1 MEEIKDIFYQAIVQ
15 ILPNFPQDKIRFA
28 YQFEG
33 QPFFSKD
40 STYIYI
46 DVTVQDDMYSKQND
60 FKETYDERTDKIKL
74 KRLRTIV
81 YKLNL
86 IVYGIEGYTVLKQI
100 QDGFFMEKIKRFM
113 KQNRLYLLPTF
124 EPFVVTHENINNC
137 WYNRYDW
144 NCLFN
149 FAYESAE
156 EEFNTLHSANII
168 IRKE

>member
-15 ILPNFPQDKIRFA
+15 ILPNFSQDKIRFS
-28 YQFEG
+28 YQSEG
-33 QPFFSKD
+33 QPFFNISD
-40 STYIYI
+40 TFIYI
-46 DVTVQDDMYSKQND
+46 DVSTQDDMYSKQND
-60 FKETYDERTDKIKL
+60 FEERYDEETDKIKL

-86 IVYGIEGYTVLKQI
+86 IVYGKDSYSVLNQI

-124 EPFVVTHENINNC
+124 ENIIVTHENINNC
-137 WYNRYDW
+137 WFNRCDW

-149 FAYESAE
+149 YAYESAE
-156 EEFNTLHSANII
+156 EEVNIINSAEII

>member
-15 ILPNFPQDKIRFA
+15 ILPNFPQDKIRFS
-28 YQFEG
+28 YQSEG
-33 QPFFSKD
+33 QPFFNISD
-40 STYIYI
+40 TFIYI
-46 DVTVQDDMYSKQND
+46 DVSIQDDMYSKQND
-60 FKETYDERTDKIKL
+60 FEERYDEESDKIKL

-86 IVYGIEGYTVLKQI
+86 ILYGKDSYSVLKQI

-124 EPFVVTHENINNC
+124 EPFVITHENINNC
-137 WYNRYDW
+137 WYDRCDW

-156 EEFNTLHSANII
+156 EEFNTINSAEII
-168 IRKE
+168 LRKE